1 MPHRLTKLALLA
13 LGLWLCVGAPAFA
26 HPRIGGWLEPA
37 LVAWRNG
44 DAAALTQAA
53 ENGRAILQGELLTA
67 PWRLQ
72 LHLQPGVD
80 AETWSDAALRAL
92 GGSIAQRGSD
102 LLDAWLPLSRVEA
115 LLAASPDIA
124 YAQLPWR
131 ANELAG
137 PKMSEGATQIRAG
150 GPFACLAADGTGTV
164 VAVLDGGFDGLD
176 KSVKTG
182 EVPNLLGPILSGGGG
197 HGTMCAEV
205 VADMA
210 PGAKILPVS
219 ATTFA
224 DLQFFINQITKKGNP
239 NAISLVSH
247 SVIWLGHS
255 FGRHDGKLCTMMD
268 QVRQQGVAWV
278 SASGNSGNGE
288 FYKAIWSDPD
298 KDTLHEFS
306 PGETRLQFQQ
316 WGGNIQMTMD
326 WDDYDTRT
334 VNLDLYLQRK
344 EGDQWV
350 DVTSSKLKANL
361 YVPPLE
367 QVVVQNAKSGIYG
380 LQVRAVGKV
389 PNGLRLRIV
398 AMGGG
403 AGKFSVWH
411 KNGNVYD
418 PASCDGVMTVGA
430 IYQGHYAKGPLEAYS
445 SYGPTPDKRIKPEVM
460 APTGVST
467 SLGAFFGTSAACPH
481 AAGALAT
488 WISATGQKP
497 LDAMASLRKAAIPM
511 GKAFPDEAY
520 GWGRVALPPADL
532 GWDCTASEL
541 PAGATCVT
549 ACGSLGTH
557 SCTAT
562 CRFTACAAPAEKC
575 NLKDDD
581 CDGATDED
589 LTGCA
594 APVQKEDV
602 HVAGETDGA
611 AETQVEATTAPPSDL
626 GVTLDGVADAA
637 TTKTAPPPSAEDG
650 CQSGRTQGGGLGW
663 VLAVAV
669 CVLVRRAR
677 RLATG

>member
-1 MPHRLTKLALLA
+1 MPHRPLQIACAA
-13 LGLWLCVGAPAFA
+13 LGLCLCLGVPAQA
-26 HPRIGGWLEPA
+26 HPRIGGWLDPV
-37 LVAWRNG
+37 LQAWRGG
-44 DAAALTQAA
+44 DARALQLAAD
-53 ENGRAILQGELLTA
+53 NGRAIVQGDPWTA

-72 LHLQPGVD
+72 LHLQAGLDGQVWND
-80 AETWSDAALRAL
+80 APLRAL
-92 GGSIAQRGSD
+92 GGQVAQRGSD
-102 LLDAWLPLSRVEA
+102 LVDVWLRLADVAA
-115 LLAASPDIA
+115 LVAAAPEVA
-124 YAQLPWR
+124 FVQLPWR

-137 PKMSEGATQIRAG
+137 PKMSEGATQIRT
-150 GPFACLAADGTGTV
+150 GPQFACLAADGTGTV

-176 KSVKTG
+176 KSVQTG
-182 EVPNLLGPILSGGGG
+182 EVPNLLGPVLSGGGG

-224 DLQFFINQITKKGNP
+224 DLQYFINQITKKGNP

-255 FGRHDGKLCTMMD
+255 FGRHDGKLCQMMD
-268 QVRQQGVAWV
+268 QVREKGVAWV

-288 FYKAIWSDPD
+288 FYKAIWSDSD
-298 KDTLHEFS
+298 KDNLHEFG

-344 EGDQWV
+344 EGNEWV
-350 DVTSSKLKANL
+350 DVTSSKLKTGP
-361 YVPPLE
+361 YVAPLE
-367 QVVVQNAKSGIYG
+367 QVVVQNAKSGVYG

-418 PASCDGVMTVGA
+418 PASCDGVLTVGA

-445 SYGPTPDKRIKPEVM
+445 SYGPTPDKRIKPDVM

-488 WISATGQKP
+488 WISATKQKP
-497 LDAMASLRKAAIPM
+497 LEAMASLRKAAIPM
-511 GKAFPDEAY
+511 GVAFPDEAY
-520 GWGRVALPPADL
+520 GWGRVALPPVDL

-541 PAGATCVT
+541 PAGATCAT
-549 ACGSLGTH
+549 ACATLGTH

-562 CRFTACAAPAEKC
+562 CRFTACAPPAEKC

-589 LTGCA
+589 LAGCA
-594 APVQKEDV
+594 APAQKEDV
-602 HVAGETDGA
+602 HSASQTDLAGDAQAEAVA
-611 AETQVEATTAPPSDL
+611 APPGDG
-626 GVTLDGVADAA
+626 GVSLDAA
-637 TTKTAPPPSAEDG
+637 ADSGAPASAPPTTVDG
-650 CQSGRTQGGGLGW
+650 GCGAQRTPAGALGLFG
-663 VLAVAV
+663 VLAAW
-669 CVLVRRAR
+669 LTLRRRWRTA
-677 RLATG
+677 AT

>member
-1 MPHRLTKLALLA
+1 MPHRFAQLARFVFA
-13 LGLWLCVGAPAFA
+13 LGLFVCASAVA
-26 HPRIGGWLEPA
+26 HPRVGGWLEPA
-37 LVAWRNG
+37 LRAWHTHDGAGLEEVA
-44 DAAALTQAA
+44 AH
-53 ENGRAILQGELLTA
+53 GRAIIAGDAWTA
-67 PWRLQ
+67 AWRLQ
-72 LHLQPGVD
+72 AHLAPGLAAERWND
-80 AETWSDAALRAL
+80 ATLRAF
-92 GGSIAQRGSD
+92 GGRVAQRGID
-102 LLDAWLPLSRVEA
+102 LVDVWLPLGQVEA
-115 LLAASPDIA
+115 WLAQTPEIA
-124 YAQLPWR
+124 MVQLPWR
-131 ANELAG
+131 SQEMVG
-137 PKMSEGATQIRAG
+137 PKLSEGAVQIRAG
-150 GPFACLAADGTGTV
+150 AQFACLAADGTGTV

-176 KSVKTG
+176 NSVKSG
-182 EVPNLLGPILSGGGG
+182 EVPNLVGPVLSGGGS

-210 PGAKILPVS
+210 PGAKILPVA

-224 DLQFFINQITKKGNP
+224 DLQFFIHQITKKGNP

-255 FGRHDGKLCTMMD
+255 FGRHDGKLCQMMD
-268 QVRQQGVAWV
+268 QVREQGVAWV

-288 FYKAIWSDPD
+288 FYKAIWNDAD

-306 PGETRLQFQQ
+306 PGQTRLQFQQ
-316 WGGNIQMTMD
+316 WGGTIQMTMD

-344 EGDQWV
+344 EGNDWV
-350 DVTSSKLKANL
+350 DVTSSKLKASL

-367 QVVVQNAKSGIYG
+367 QVVVQNAKAGVYG

-403 AGKFSVWH
+403 NGKFSIWH

-418 PASCDGVMTVGA
+418 PASCDGVLTVGA

-511 GKAFPDEAY
+511 GEAFPDQAY
-520 GWGRVALPPADL
+520 GWGRVALPPLEL
-532 GWDCTASEL
+532 GWQCTATDL
-541 PAGATCVT
+541 PAGATCLT
-549 ACGSLGTH
+549 GCGSLGSH
-557 SCTAT
+557 ACTPT
-562 CRFTACAAPAEKC
+562 CRFTACAPPAEKC

-581 CDGATDED
+581 CDGATDEN
-589 LTGCA
+589 LAGCV
-594 APVQKEDV
+594 APVPKEDV
-602 HVAGETDGA
+602 HTTADAPEDNAAGA
-611 AETQVEATTAPPSDL
+611 AEVSAGVPDTGVVADLIGDARTPSLAPPSP
-626 GVTLDGVADAA
+626 GDG
-637 TTKTAPPPSAEDG
+637 G
-650 CQSGRTQGGGLGW
+650 CASGRAPGHL
-663 VLAVAV
+663 LAPLWCLAM
-669 CVLVRRAR
+669 CAAIWRSRCRPAR
-677 RLATG
+677 